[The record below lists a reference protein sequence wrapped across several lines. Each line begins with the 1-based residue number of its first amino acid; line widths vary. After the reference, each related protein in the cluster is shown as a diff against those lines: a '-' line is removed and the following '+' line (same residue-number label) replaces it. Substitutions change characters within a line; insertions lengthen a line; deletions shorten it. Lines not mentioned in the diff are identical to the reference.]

1 MRKTIILLLISL
13 FSAITLWGQGGTP
26 SGFFPEVE
34 GDSVVRDT
42 LFFSSDIDLSLQ
54 LLPLD
59 SILKIA
65 FENSPAIKYEDAMIE
80 TKVQNLRYTRILM
93 FQGISGFYNYTL
105 GDQFTVV
112 QGTNALNNAQFSNGQ
127 RYGVSIQI
135 PLSTIL
141 GQGRKNK
148 QMKAEL
154 LAAKY
159 RKDQVIRDVNREV
172 RRIYVNMIEA
182 QRKMNVRVA
191 DAQAALEAVDVA
203 EEELREGKLP
213 PIEFARIK
221 NIHAIALSNLEN
233 ERANFMRAFLDFEV
247 LVGVD
252 MAQLKKPTN
261 NTPKPTAPKK

>member
-1 MRKTIILLLISL
+1 MRKTIIILLISL
-13 FSAITLWGQGGTP
+13 FSAATLWGQGSTET
-26 SGFFPEVE
+26 GFFPQLE
-34 GDSVVRDT
+34 GDTIVRDT
-42 LFFSSDIDLSLQ
+42 LIFNADIDISLQ

-65 FENSPAIKYEDAMIE
+65 FETSPAIKYEDAMIE
-80 TKVQNLRYTRILM
+80 TKVQNLRYTRILI

-112 QGTNALNNAQFSNGQ
+112 QGTNALTNAQFSNGQ

-135 PLSTIL
+135 PLSTLL

-159 RKDQVIRDVNREV
+159 RKAQVIQDVNREV

-182 QRKMNVRVA
+182 QRKMNIRVA

-261 NTPKPTAPKK
+261 NTPKLTVPRK